1 MMRADRCAPLFRPA
15 TRHISSS
22 SQEQYRESIETRE
35 PHAAAPKKE
44 RRATYKV
51 ELTVRLLFYMAS
63 QPVVEAEEE
72 GIHITDTFN

>member
-1 MMRADRCAPLFRPA
+1 VHLFSVQPPVTYPA
-15 TRHISSS
+15 AAKSS
-22 SQEQYRESIETRE
+22 RESIETRE

-63 QPVVEAEEE
+63 AANSRSEEEE

>member
-15 TRHISSS
+15 TRYISSS

-63 QPVVEAEEE
+63 QPTVEAKKKKVY
-72 GIHITDTFN
+72 I

>member
-1 MMRADRCAPLFRPA
+1 VHLLSVQPPV
-15 TRHISSS
+15 TISSRS
-22 SQEQYRESIETRE
+22 SRESIETRE

-63 QPVVEAEEE
+63 QPVVEAKKKKVY
-72 GIHITDTFN
+72 I